1 MTGEGQGI
9 EAKGRGQGVGEE
21 VDGLSFLSHPLSFK
35 GASRRVSQVFKEM
48 KASLLGV
55 FFMTLGVVISVVAIT
70 VIASLGEGTRIKITE
85 ILREV
90 NFGSN
95 AFLVFAGG
103 GKFFG
108 PAETRKDTLTMGDVE
123 AMARFDF
130 VHGVSPGQF
139 AFFPVSY
146 GGEVHRTRV
155 NGVLPQWAP
164 LANWRVVEGR
174 FITWRDERR
183 RAKVAVLGWKTAR
196 DLFGGEDPLGKF
208 VKVSGVLFRVV
219 GVLER
224 KGAVGRHQLDTRVVI
239 PLSTCQRRILNRDWL
254 DVVKVVLVPGVDVHE
269 ARAKVAEL
277 LRKRHRIRPPH
288 PDDFRI
294 ITPEQIIAFLTK
306 ASQTLTLML
315 LLIGAIALVV
325 SGIVI
330 TNIMLAVITE
340 RQSIIGLR
348 RALGATKGDIMF
360 HYSFF
365 SLLVSLVGGI
375 LGLAMGLVLA
385 SLISRFSPIPARA
398 PWYLLVAAPLFALFI
413 GGIFGIHPAR
423 RAAALHP
430 VEVLK

>member
-1 MTGEGQGI
+1 M
-9 EAKGRGQGVGEE
+9 RE
-21 VDGLSFLSHPLSFK
+21 VL
-35 GASRRVSQVFKEM
+35 KEM
-48 KASLLGV
+48 KASVLGV

-85 ILREV
+85 ILQQL

-95 AFLVFAGG
+95 AFLIFAGG

-108 PAETRKDTLTMGDVE
+108 PAETRRDTLTMDD
-123 AMARFDF
+123 AAAIARFDF
-130 VHGVSPGQF
+130 VEGVSPDQF
-139 AFFPVSY
+139 AFLTVSY
-146 GGEVHRTRV
+146 RGEAHKTRV
-155 NGVLPQWAP
+155 NGVMPQWSP

-174 FITWRDERR
+174 FITWDDIKT

-196 DLFGGEDPLGKF
+196 DLFGGQDPLGKYI
-208 VKVSGVLFRVV
+208 KVAGVFFKVV

-239 PLSTCQRRILNRDWL
+239 PLTTCQRRVLNRDWL
-254 DVVKVVLVPGVDVHE
+254 DAMKVVLVPGVDVHR
-269 ARAKVAEL
+269 ARAEVARL
-277 LRKRHRIRPPH
+277 LRRRHKIRPPK

-340 RQSIIGLR
+340 RQAIIGLR
-348 RALGATKGDIMF
+348 RALGATRRDIVI
-360 HYSFF
+360 HYSLF
-365 SLLVSLVGGI
+365 SLMVSLLGGLVGLA
-375 LGLAMGLVLA
+375 LGLALA
-385 SLISRFSPIPARA
+385 SLIARFSPIPARA

-413 GGIFGIHPAR
+413 GGVFGIHPAR
-423 RAAALHP
+423 KAAALNP

>member
-1 MTGEGQGI
+1 MGKESHG
-9 EAKGRGQGVGEE
+9 
-21 VDGLSFLSHPLSFK
+21 FLFLPLI
-35 GASRRVSQVFKEM
+35 SQVFKEM
-48 KASLLGV
+48 RASVLGV

-85 ILREV
+85 VLREV

-95 AFLVFAGG
+95 AFMIFAGG

-108 PAETRKDTLTMGDVE
+108 PAETRKDTLTMEDVD
-123 AMARFDF
+123 AIARFDF
-130 VHGVSPGQF
+130 VQGVSPGQF
-139 AFFPVSY
+139 TRLTASC
-146 GGEVHRTRV
+146 GGKAQRTRL

-164 LANWRVVEGR
+164 LANWKVVEGR
-174 FITWRDERR
+174 FITWEDMKRK
-183 RAKVAVLGWKTAR
+183 AKVAVLGWKTAR
-196 DLFGGEDPLGKF
+196 DLFGDKDPLGRF
-208 VKVSGVLFRVV
+208 VKISGVLFRVV

-224 KGAVGRHQLDTRVVI
+224 KGAVGRHQLDARVVI
-239 PLSTCQRRILNRDWL
+239 PLSTCQRRVLNRDWL
-254 DVVKVVLVPGVDVHE
+254 DMVKVVLVPGTDVHE
-269 ARAKVAEL
+269 ARRKVAEL
-277 LRKRHRIRPPH
+277 LRERHKIYPPH

-348 RALGATKGDIMF
+348 RALGATKRDIML
-360 HYSFF
+360 HYSLF
-365 SLLVSLVGGI
+365 SLLVSLVGGL
-375 LGLAMGLVLA
+375 LGLGIGLVLA
-385 SLISRFSPIPARA
+385 KLISRFSPIPARA
-398 PWYLLVAAPLFALFI
+398 PWYLLMAAPLFALFI
-413 GGIFGIHPAR
+413 GGVFGIHPAR